1 MNHLILKLCVLNSVF
16 ILGCTDRDPAEPFRP
31 NPAPV
36 AEGVDFFSRFTA
48 FGVGPGATYSY
59 GQIERLAVQ
68 LVDQAEARI
77 DAALGEFE
85 SSAIADALIRAA
97 DERGVE
103 VRVVADTDRLAQI
116 GFQRLFDAQSARIDV
131 VDGDGPIQWKPI
143 FDKDPVLRAGDQ
155 NLMVH
160 HFIIADRHR
169 ILNLSAGFPD
179 GAERLIQTGFYAAS
193 EDISEDFTNAFDQ
206 LHGGV
211 FSTTQTFFNDSV
223 SSDTNNRT
231 LYPVED
237 GVIELYFGPQERI
250 VKEVIDRIYAATASI
265 SIASELFQNAE
276 VARALKYKYNAK
288 DADGEPVFKVKLIF
302 GQPNEADL
310 AGIPVSIRPGIKG
323 SLILIDGD
331 VPLMEREQSQR
342 TGSTPRPAPGV
353 AMVLSI
359 PLFHSAPYGTQP
371 GNRGPEPFPQTS
383 DRFADANMWVVQQNL
398 IRPTE
403 DFTRLRETFGTLDAE
418 ATSQGGLP

>member
-1 MNHLILKLCVLNSVF
+1 MNQHRIVVLFLTMVWLF
-16 ILGCTDRDPAEPFRP
+16 ACTDREPAEAFRP

-36 AEGVDFFSRFTA
+36 DEGVDFFSRFTA
-48 FGVGPGATYSY
+48 FGIGPGTTYSY
-59 GQIERLAVQ
+59 EQIEKFAIQVI
-68 LVDQAEARI
+68 DQAESRI

-85 SSAIADALIRAA
+85 SVAIAEALIRAA
-97 DERGVE
+97 DDRGVD
-103 VRVVADTDRLAQI
+103 VRIVADTDRLDQS
-116 GFQRLFDAQSARIDV
+116 GFERLSAEQSNGIDL

-143 FDKDPVLRAGDQ
+143 FDKDPVLRTGDQ

-169 ILNLSAGFPD
+169 ILNLSAGFPK
-179 GAERLIQTGFYAAS
+179 GAGSLIQTGFYAAS

-250 VKEVIDRIYAATASI
+250 VKEVIDRIYGATASI
-265 SIASELFQNAE
+265 AIASELFQNAE
-276 VARALKYKYNAK
+276 VARALKYKYEAK
-288 DADGEPVFKVKLIF
+288 DGDGNSVFDVKMIL
-302 GQPNEADL
+302 GRESETDL
-310 AGIPVSIRPGIKG
+310 DGIPVSIRPGIRG
-323 SLILIDGD
+323 SLILIDGEA
-331 VPLMEREQSQR
+331 PILERQRAQR
-342 TGSTPRPAPGV
+342 TGDVPRAAPGV
-353 AMVLSI
+353 AIVMSI
-359 PLFHSAPYGTQP
+359 PLFHSAPYGTEP
-371 GNRGPEPFPQTS
+371 GNRGPQPFPQTS

-398 IRPTE
+398 IRPME
-403 DFTRLRETFGTLDAE
+403 DYQRLRNTFDMLASEADSEGDA
-418 ATSQGGLP
+418 P